1 MNRPLVIGILGGVIV
16 VAAIVLVFLIDREP
30 TAPQV
35 VQSPSRSAPAER
47 AATPQ
52 DAPARRPGLTA
63 PAVVEQ
69 PARPSFD
76 VVRVNPRGDAVI
88 AGRAEPN
95 AEVTIR
101 AGKTEIG
108 RVTADSRGEWVLVP
122 KKPLESGSRE
132 LSLSARKADG
142 PVSESDRNVLLVVP
156 ERGKD
161 IAGRTVDKPAGALA
175 ILVPREG
182 MGPSIVLQKPA
193 TGDTVATGTAPPQ
206 ARVAPPA
213 KTEPAAPPVA
223 ARTEPAATTAPPEIS
238 TPSTATVRAAPPA
251 RTAMTVTPGKSPP
264 APAAAPIANLSP
276 RAPTGGKTG
285 SELALDAID
294 YDDSGKLALSGKAP
308 EGAKVRVYLDNK
320 LIGAATADKGG
331 GWQVTPEESVAT
343 GLYTMRVDQVAKGG
357 EVRARIETKFA
368 RAAPIG
374 DLPRDSVVFVQPG
387 NSLWRIA
394 RRTYGSG
401 VRYTVIYEANR
412 EQIRNPSLIYPG
424 QVFMV
429 PRVN

>member
-88 AGRAEPN
+88 AGRAQPN

-213 KTEPAAPPVA
+213 KTDTAAPPVA